1 MCARYSWIKRLAAF
15 VLVLAL
21 CLGLCGCA
29 QGAVDMETFLRAA
42 NEVVEAVQN
51 ENGSAAAD
59 QSGQTGT
66 PAQENPNEPEAID
79 LGTYTKPLDEAHVQT
94 GVIELDGEVV
104 ESMYVDNELVLF
116 AEDGTPREDIEKLAA
131 PYGAEVV
138 GCIPEINFYQIELP
152 EAMTGLELSEIAGTW
167 NESPDVVDCFCN
179 FVSEMHDDT
188 AFYPNDLQKEYDD
201 SDGKDIAE
209 AKKRGEDVEDYPYT
223 EWYGNTMWGHAACYL
238 PQAWEIVKLVNR
250 GPSVRMGFIDDTFD
264 AAHAD
269 LNIEKAYYFYKW
281 KFKKLENRYNPYA
294 INEPSEA
301 ATHGTHV
308 AGIMGAVDNN
318 GIGIAGVALNAS
330 LTGVALR
337 KGSDNAGSLK
347 LEFSDYATA
356 IWKLL
361 DDGIKVINVSL
372 GDDFVNSDNSE
383 KISNKLNNLFAKY
396 LLVNGKYP
404 DFLIVTSAGN
414 DENADVNFNNIFT
427 AASSPL
433 VRNRV
438 IVVGNARKA
447 KDGAYC
453 REEDS
458 SYKGGRVDVMA
469 PGFMIYSTV
478 PYFSQSDKKCG
489 YRTGTSMASPFVAGL
504 AGLIWEANPDL
515 SPERVKEII
524 VQTADIHVEGSDVN
538 MVNAEAAVLEALG
551 YDPRPE
557 EDEESEALPEDEL
570 LSEDKLAKRF
580 RAEMTGTEDFFVCD
594 DFDGDGTLE
603 AFGGS
608 SEPDGSNWWR
618 KLHVYYIDSY
628 GSVFETDVC
637 PELGVFSETHDVLS
651 FGKKRLL
658 FICSDPATGIGF
670 SGTLVGVRNGEPYI
684 PDGML
689 DLVYAK
695 KEGTL
700 GLHAGVRYWS
710 SSLGMLQTKDCCY
723 LFDETTGEFIPQD
736 DTSEIEVVFD
746 HRFAAE
752 EYAIISGV
760 DADGKTLWTLET
772 SHHPAAQCDA
782 VVSIGVSDGL
792 YYYSDGGI
800 VAVNLKDGSFVWRSE
815 DSYAPSASVIGE
827 DGTIYLCCWL
837 DLDFA
842 AIDKY
847 GNTLARIDKF
857 AEDSLWPDQIEL
869 VGDKI
874 KITETYNDQKVFYVD
889 RETYAVTR

>member
-1 MCARYSWIKRLAAF
+1 MLT
-15 VLVLAL
+15 LAL

-138 GCIPEINFYQIELP
+138 GYLPEINFYQIELP
-152 EAMTGLELSEIAGTW
+152 EAMTGLELSEIADTW
-167 NESPDVVDCFCN
+167 NESPDVAECFCN
-179 FVSEMHDDT
+179 FVSEMHGDT
-188 AFYPNDLQKEYDD
+188 AFYPNDLQQNYDSNVD
-201 SDGKDIAE
+201 SAGSYSYA
-209 AKKRGEDVEDYPYT
+209 
-223 EWYGNTMWGHAACYL
+223 EWYELIMWGHAACNL
-238 PQAWEIVKLVNR
+238 PQAWEIVKLVNQN
-250 GPSVRMGFIDDTFD
+250 PSAQMGFIDKAFY
-264 AAHAD
+264 ASHED
-269 LNIEKAYYFYKW
+269 LKIKKAYY
-281 KFKKLENRYNPYA
+281 LEDEDNPYA
-294 INEPSEA
+294 INQAFA
-301 ATHGTHV
+301 ANAEHGTHV
-308 AGIMGAVDNN
+308 AGIMGAVGNN
-318 GIGIAGVALNAS
+318 EKGISGVALNAS
-330 LTGVALR
+330 LIGVVLR
-337 KGSDNAGSLK
+337 DYIMSYFEYTTAVLCLLK
-347 LEFSDYATA
+347 
-356 IWKLL
+356 
-361 DDGIKVINVSL
+361 DGVKVINISQ
-372 GDDFVNSDNSE
+372 GDDFITAKNKN
-383 KISNKLNNLFAKY
+383 KI
-396 LLVNGKYP
+396 LLKHIFKEYP

-414 DENADVNFNNIFT
+414 NKNADVNFNNIYA

-433 VRNRV
+433 IRNRV
-438 IVVGNARKA
+438 IVVGNAQQVIK
-447 KDGAYC
+447 GSYC

-458 SYKGGRVDVMA
+458 SYLGGRVDVMA
-469 PGFMIYSTV
+469 PGTNIYSTV
-478 PYFSQSDKKCG
+478 PYYRVSTSDADKFVCYKNLS
-489 YRTGTSMASPFVAGL
+489 GTSMASPFVAGL
-504 AGLIWEANPDL
+504 AGLIWEANPNL

-524 VQTADIHVEGSDVN
+524 VKTADIHVEGSDVN

-570 LSEDKLAKRF
+570 LSEDKLAERF

>member
-1 MCARYSWIKRLAAF
+1 MKRTVPFLIVISICFMLCAPVFAAVESSPILVTLTAYCELNGKSCDIGKVSGIYLDNIFF
-15 VLVLAL
+15 V
-21 CLGLCGCA
+21 
-29 QGAVDMETFLRAA
+29 
-42 NEVVEAVQN
+42 
-51 ENGSAAAD
+51 
-59 QSGQTGT
+59 
-66 PAQENPNEPEAID
+66 EPETLATITGYSVEEKSNSGARLLSHNRIRPTVD
-79 LGTYTKPLDEAHVQT
+79 IISEENCIKTYIGDDTVVTPCPVQT
-94 GVIELDGEVV
+94 FDKKP
-104 ESMYVDNELVLF
+104 YVSFVHFMRYAGASFKFYKNHPIQLITVK
-116 AEDGTPREDIEKLAA
+116 RYDIFDAIGDMISSE
-131 PYGAEVV
+131 YGYR
-138 GCIPEINFYQIELP
+138 F
-152 EAMTGLELSEIAGTW
+152 TW
-167 NESPDVVDCFCN
+167 NEIDYGKDIKDVLLNAGLVAILGDTGIRPIKTLLNPDSIHEGILEDVLLTIVSTDCGSSTYSTNSSRQILYDAEGLATLTGSYPDYLEVYSQNIPSGISADFVKGAIGITSLFADTIVNIMNGIEISQRYDALIEEERTILQDTIVRFSPQLSDLVMGNNKDFKYVIGTAADVSVKAQDNAKRKASIREEIRKELIIDGASFALGVFDPFTTAINGAMSIYNVLPGTSGIIDKKTMLWNSYCSSVVQDLAFSIYSNHTTAWYQWDKIQEAVEKTKTSNSSISKLFSNYQMIEREDLLMYIKEAMLLQLRSTFITRQYLIASGSLDENAVNIQNKVCSN
-179 FVSEMHDDT
+179 ISELYCKISSCIIPNLNPDSSSCVEDLSWMDT
-188 AFYPNDLQKEYDD
+188 NSAKSNYAD
-201 SDGKDIAE
+201 SDGFGK
-209 AKKRGEDVEDYPYT
+209 
-223 EWYGNTMWGHAACYL
+223 
-238 PQAWEIVKLVNR
+238 
-250 GPSVRMGFIDDTFD
+250 
-264 AAHAD
+264 
-269 LNIEKAYYFYKW
+269 NI
-281 KFKKLENRYNPYA
+281 NQ
-294 INEPSEA
+294 
-301 ATHGTHV
+301 G
-308 AGIMGAVDNN
+308 
-318 GIGIAGVALNAS
+318 
-330 LTGVALR
+330 
-337 KGSDNAGSLK
+337 
-347 LEFSDYATA
+347 
-356 IWKLL
+356 
-361 DDGIKVINVSL
+361 
-372 GDDFVNSDNSE
+372 
-383 KISNKLNNLFAKY
+383 
-396 LLVNGKYP
+396 
-404 DFLIVTSAGN
+404 
-414 DENADVNFNNIFT
+414 
-427 AASSPL
+427 
-433 VRNRV
+433 
-438 IVVGNARKA
+438 
-447 KDGAYC
+447 
-453 REEDS
+453 
-458 SYKGGRVDVMA
+458 
-469 PGFMIYSTV
+469 
-478 PYFSQSDKKCG
+478 
-489 YRTGTSMASPFVAGL
+489 
-504 AGLIWEANPDL
+504 
-515 SPERVKEII
+515 
-524 VQTADIHVEGSDVN
+524 
-538 MVNAEAAVLEALG
+538 
-551 YDPRPE
+551 
-557 EDEESEALPEDEL
+557 DEL
-570 LSEDKLAKRF
+570 LSEDKLAERF
-580 RAEMTGTEDFFVCD
+580 RSEMTGTEVFFVCD